1 MARTSKK
8 GLIMKT
14 AKQLFAEKGYD
25 ATGMEEIASN
35 AGVPKSLIYYHFKS
49 KEDLLNAVIKEFVD
63 EYNEIL
69 HDSRAEGIE
78 KISVYMEFLK
88 QNRDCARILMSESL
102 KTGSSQTIL
111 YQVLAPLME
120 IDGEQSS
127 DNPKMDHAHWLT
139 EFFTSILPSILF
151 VCYEE
156 SWCDYFGISA
166 GQMEEEYFTA
176 YRLTHG
182 AYHEHIHKVSK

>member
-1 MARTSKK
+1 
-8 GLIMKT
+8 
-14 AKQLFAEKGYD
+14 
-25 ATGMEEIASN
+25 
-35 AGVPKSLIYYHFKS
+35 
-49 KEDLLNAVIKEFVD
+49 
-63 EYNEIL
+63 
-69 HDSRAEGIE
+69 
-78 KISVYMEFLK
+78 MEFLK

-102 KTGSSQTIL
+102 KSGSSQTML

-139 EFFTSILPSILF
+139 EFFTSILPSILI
-151 VCYEE
+151 VCYED

-166 GQMEEEYFTA
+166 GQMEEDYFTA